1 MKFAN
6 LLRISIYTLVLLTL
20 IDVITNTETNAK
32 SNTKANTKIKAS
44 GKLKNRKSESMME
57 YLNNFYSEKSSMN
70 IESYLAE
77 GRRSRQDQN
86 TTVTIFQNNKLG
98 CRSWCRF
105 CSRFWG

>member
-6 LLRISIYTLVLLTL
+6 LLRISIYALVLLAL

-32 SNTKANTKIKAS
+32 SYTKANTKLKSS

-57 YLNNFYSEKSSMN
+57 YLNNFYSDKSSMN

-77 GRRSRQDQN
+77 GRRRQDQN
-86 TTVTIFQNNKLG
+86 TTDVTIFYNNKLG
-98 CRSWCRF
+98 SNFRC
-105 CSRFWG
+105 